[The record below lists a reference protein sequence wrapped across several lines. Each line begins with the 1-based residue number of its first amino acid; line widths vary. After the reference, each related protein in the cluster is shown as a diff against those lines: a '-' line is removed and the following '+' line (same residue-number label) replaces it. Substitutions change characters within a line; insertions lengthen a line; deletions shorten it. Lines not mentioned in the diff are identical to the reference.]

1 MFDGHRVFFFFSL
14 SLSLSLSQ
22 GCSTEE
28 TERRDRNHSW
38 PRKRFLYHIVNNKES
53 GLDVDKLDYY
63 RRDCRYSG
71 ISIRDVYDNLIDS
84 SRVMIC
90 DDDGVQRICYPEKYA
105 EDVYVEKSANL

>member
-1 MFDGHRVFFFFSL
+1 M
-14 SLSLSLSQ
+14 
-22 GCSTEE
+22 
-28 TERRDRNHSW
+28 
-38 PRKRFLYHIVNNKES
+38 NNKES